1 MISSCSL
8 LLRVHWVLFTWVH
21 VCINLTYKRK
31 SLANKSTPGFSLE
44 DADVEELSGSDFN
57 VAGVV
62 ARIKMMTVLVVLLR
76 S

>member
-1 MISSCSL
+1 M
-8 LLRVHWVLFTWVH
+8 
-21 VCINLTYKRK
+21 CINLTYKRK